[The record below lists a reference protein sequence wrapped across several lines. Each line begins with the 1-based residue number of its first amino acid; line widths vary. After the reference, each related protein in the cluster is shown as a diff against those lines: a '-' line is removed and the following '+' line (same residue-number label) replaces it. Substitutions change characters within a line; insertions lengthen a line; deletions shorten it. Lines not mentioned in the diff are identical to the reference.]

1 MSEAETAS
9 RDDRL
14 PWLGEE
20 AEPQQ
25 DHRTRD
31 AIGLAIVA
39 ALLIFGVSYWIAS
52 QSWQRGRAEQEAA
65 TAPQVAAPL
74 PKEPVKQHAAVNPQH
89 HHAVSEQ
96 KVAANKPAK
105 PAAKAKPVAVAENA
119 APKAKP
125 AAAVPKVALATVRI
139 GAFTSPGQ
147 AKIGWHQMVRAY
159 PALAHLPAVVVDA
172 SGFSKKPVYRF
183 EIATASQANSD
194 VLCQRMSRIQLSCG
208 AVTR

>member
-1 MSEAETAS
+1 MSETETAS

-39 ALLIFGVSYWIAS
+39 ALLIFGVSYWVAS
-52 QSWQRGRAEQEAA
+52 QSWQRARTERETA
-65 TAPQVAAPL
+65 TAPPVAAPL
-74 PKEPVKQHAAVNPQH
+74 PKEPVKQQAAVKPQH
-89 HHAVSEQ
+89 HRAVSEQ
-96 KVAANKPAK
+96 KVAADKP
-105 PAAKAKPVAVAENA
+105 AKAKPVAVAEKA
-119 APKAKP
+119 APKAAKP
-125 AAAVPKVALATVRI
+125 AAAAPKVELATVRI

-172 SGFSKKPVYRF
+172 SGVSKKPVYRF
-183 EIATASQANSD
+183 EIATASQANPD
-194 VLCQRMSRIQLSCG
+194 LLCQRMSRIQLSCR